1 MELNPRFILTGAP
14 GGGKTAILDR
24 IGAGIRTVAE
34 PAREILAEERAA
46 GGRGTPDRNAAR
58 FVELLLARSIEKY
71 RSRGRRDGLGVVA
84 SGDTGGSGDVSTKKP
99 VLYDRGI
106 PDCVGYAVHLG
117 ADPSPCIEAAAR
129 YRYHPQV
136 LVLEPWEAIYTT
148 DDERKMT
155 FAQAVEFHEELLD
168 GYRNAGYELITVPR
182 SPIEQRIAFIREFI
196 AGAALG
202 APRAAD

>member
-1 MELNPRFILTGAP
+1 VSLRFILTGAP
-14 GGGKTAILDR
+14 GGGKTAILAR
-24 IGAGIRTVAE
+24 IGPGIRTVAE

-46 GGRGTPDRNAAR
+46 GGRGTPDQDPQR

-71 RSRGRRDGLGVVA
+71 QGHGRHEDPNLA
-84 SGDTGGSGDVSTKKP
+84 GSGNPAEADGAENQP

-117 ADPSPCIEAAAR
+117 ADASPSIEAAAR
-129 YRYHPQV
+129 YRYHPQA

-155 FAQAVEFHEELLD
+155 YAQAVGFHRKLLD
-168 GYRNAGYELITVPR
+168 GYRSAGYELITVPR
-182 SPIEQRIAFIREFI
+182 APIEQRISFIRTFI
-196 AGAALG
+196 AKAESATCPGAS
-202 APRAAD
+202 

>member
-1 MELNPRFILTGAP
+1 MDVSLRFILTGAP
-14 GGGKTAILDR
+14 GGGKTAILAR
-24 IGAGIRTVAE
+24 IGQGIRTVPE
-34 PAREILAEERAA
+34 PAREVLAEERAA
-46 GGRGTPDRNAAR
+46 GGRGMPDRNAAR

-84 SGDTGGSGDVSTKKP
+84 SGDTGDGAANQP

>member
-1 MELNPRFILTGAP
+1 MELNHRFILTGAP
-14 GGGKTAILDR
+14 GGGKTAILAR
-24 IGAGIRTVAE
+24 LGPGIRPVAE
-34 PAREILAEERAA
+34 PAREVLAEERAA
-46 GGRGTPDRNAAR
+46 GGRGTPDQDAGR

-71 RSRGRRDGLGVVA
+71 EA
-84 SGDTGGSGDVSTKKP
+84 AGSGEP

-117 ADPSPCIEAAAR
+117 ADPSPGVEAAVR

-155 FAQAVEFHEELLD
+155 YAQAVGFHEELLE

-182 SPIEQRIAFIREFI
+182 EPIEQRIAFIREFI
-196 AGAALG
+196 ARATLRE
-202 APRAAD
+202 PRTAD

>member
-1 MELNPRFILTGAP
+1 MELNRRFVLTGAP
-14 GGGKTAILDR
+14 GGGKTAILAR
-24 IGAGIRTVAE
+24 VGPGIRTVAE
-34 PAREILAEERAA
+34 PAREVLAEERAA
-46 GGRGTPDRNAAR
+46 GGRGTPDQDPAR
-58 FVELLLARSIEKY
+58 FVELLLVRSIENYK
-71 RSRGRRDGLGVVA
+71 RDGRREV
-84 SGDTGGSGDVSTKKP
+84 T
-99 VLYDRGI
+99 LYDRGI

-117 ADPSPCIEAAAR
+117 ADPSPSIEASAR

-182 SPIEQRIAFIREFI
+182 GSVLRRVVFIREFL
-196 AGAALG
+196 AGAALRG
-202 APRAAD
+202 HDPRWPRPHESS